1 MKILLFLAAII
12 ITAISSGCV
21 SSTAITTDGRECKAL
36 SDDQITYLVVMTRNA
51 VKKNAKKHHISD
63 RELAFI
69 VRTKP
74 DIQIKYRGDCFG
86 TMSITWETPYHIV
99 GMRFEDY
106 LDARF
111 PQCAFMLRGTD
122 GKKFQK
128 AAPNAKTRRP
138 GGNILQEQYTI
149 PEKR

>member
-1 MKILLFLAAII
+1 MKILLSLAAII

-21 SSTAITTDGRECKAL
+21 SNTAVTTDGRECKAL

-51 VKKNAKKHHISD
+51 VKKNAKKHNISD
-63 RELAFI
+63 RELAF
-69 VRTKP
+69 VLRTQP
-74 DIQIKYRGDCFG
+74 EIEVQYRGDCFG

-106 LDARF
+106 LDAHF
-111 PQCAFMLRGTD
+111 PQCALMIRGTD

-128 AAPNAKTRRP
+128 AAPDTRACRP
-138 GGNILQEQYTI
+138 GGNILQEQYGT

>member
-12 ITAISSGCV
+12 ITAISSGCI
-21 SSTAITTDGRECKAL
+21 SNTAITTDGRECKAL

-51 VKKNAKKHHISD
+51 VKKNAKKYNISD

-69 VRTKP
+69 MRTKP
-74 DIQIKYRGDCFG
+74 DIQIKYRGDCFV
-86 TMSITWETPYHIV
+86 TISITWETPYHIV

-106 LDARF
+106 LDASF